1 VRRGGGDDDG
11 ALADLE
17 AAEAVVDGEAY
28 TRQLGL
34 DAGDDRV
41 HDLEGHRRVGLVLEV
56 VDLLALAAAADV
68 ADKNVGAARA
78 RVTHRR
84 ERLIELKRLVL
95 EARGGAVVAVVAAAD
110 RGDEGD
116 LDALAELG
124 ALTDELVIDGETRGT
139 ELAFELGVGARDLI
153 KQLGGGGA
161 RGRVDLEVITA
172 ETLPQA
178 GEEEDREL
186 HEGSAG
192 SVRGG
197 LADARRQGKFMHD
210 RGSITSRIQNF
221 FGGASAQICSGPRDG
236 ASPPLR
242 SFAEIVRMMQ
252 TSLHEFAVSRAER
265 TPMKGPRAAAVQP
278 AFDRVDDALDAPCG
292 ADEADEIAE
301 ELVCGEREA
310 LRSLLQQRLAAYLA
324 GGRPRVILT
333 DNLRTMLS
341 IKKGQGLLTFRVHHM
356 FAEAPP
362 VVLRALARY
371 AESHDREAA
380 AVLRAFVDGNE
391 HRIRRIT
398 TPRPVAIDV
407 QGAHHDLQALFDG
420 LNARYFGDQIS
431 AKITWG
437 QRGLRRPRRSSIKLG
452 SYSVEEGLIR
462 IHPVLDA
469 SDVPGFFVE
478 WIVYHEMLHEV
489 HDMPIVEGRRI
500 YHTPAFRRAEAQYER
515 YVEAV
520 LWERTHLHKLLER

>member
-1 VRRGGGDDDG
+1 
-11 ALADLE
+11 
-17 AAEAVVDGEAY
+17 
-28 TRQLGL
+28 
-34 DAGDDRV
+34 
-41 HDLEGHRRVGLVLEV
+41 
-56 VDLLALAAAADV
+56 
-68 ADKNVGAARA
+68 
-78 RVTHRR
+78 
-84 ERLIELKRLVL
+84 
-95 EARGGAVVAVVAAAD
+95 
-110 RGDEGD
+110 
-116 LDALAELG
+116 
-124 ALTDELVIDGETRGT
+124 
-139 ELAFELGVGARDLI
+139 
-153 KQLGGGGA
+153 
-161 RGRVDLEVITA
+161 
-172 ETLPQA
+172 
-178 GEEEDREL
+178 
-186 HEGSAG
+186 
-192 SVRGG
+192 
-197 LADARRQGKFMHD
+197 
-210 RGSITSRIQNF
+210 
-221 FGGASAQICSGPRDG
+221 
-236 ASPPLR
+236 
-242 SFAEIVRMMQ
+242 
-252 TSLHEFAVSRAER
+252 
-265 TPMKGPRAAAVQP
+265 MKGPRAAAVHP
-278 AFDRVDDALDAPCG
+278 AFDDADDGFDAPCG
-292 ADEADEIAE
+292 ADGAE
-301 ELVCGEREA
+301 EAPESSEREA

-391 HRIRRIT
+391 HQIRRVT
-398 TPRPVAIDV
+398 APRPVALDV

-420 LNARYFGDQIS
+420 LNARYFGEQIA

-437 QRGLRRPRRSSIKLG
+437 QRGQRRRRRSSIKLG
-452 SYSVEEGLIR
+452 SYSVEEALIR

-520 LWERTHLHKLLER
+520 LWERTNLHKLLER